1 MIFYSFIQKFIAGGG
16 NPPGRQQPGPAKK
29 PPSCCRGPKK
39 GVPKRI
45 IRTILVSMVEGL
57 SLSLKQLLFMNQEP
71 KDKKSS
77 LFAAIERCENPYI
90 LAQIEALLIK
100 ADMLKP
106 IGELAKS
113 YPFLLQLQSTRD
125 LSLKTRLKHKN
136 LNKLTRYQEWTAAPG
151 FYLSLLMLLITAAI
165 INNFSFDEQGFQI
178 NPFIGKLA
186 IAYAC
191 IWLIYLL
198 DFCIILYL
206 SVRTKS
212 KIAQSAFIPKLLT
225 LLFPPL
231 GIGLRHMEEPEKTWL
246 PYHHWS
252 KCNEGLFNR
261 LKQQF
266 SIPMIVIALLIIPV
280 LLIEWQFY
288 EQVESWLRTDLS
300 FVLDMVQGFIWLAF
314 AFEFILLI
322 SISDDKFTYIKKNW
336 IDLLIILLPF
346 VSFVRTLRIVKVAR
360 LSHLARGYKL
370 RALLMKA
377 RQGLIF
383 ASFFYRLLAIKPDF
397 QLKKLKKKLD
407 QNRTEREI
415 IEEDL
420 VKLSI
425 WLRQK
430 KAAR

>member
-1 MIFYSFIQKFIAGGG
+1 
-16 NPPGRQQPGPAKK
+16 
-29 PPSCCRGPKK
+29 
-39 GVPKRI
+39 
-45 IRTILVSMVEGL
+45 
-57 SLSLKQLLFMNQEP
+57 MNQVQ
-71 KDKKSS
+71 KDKKST
-77 LFAAIERCENPYI
+77 LLAALKRCDNPYT
-90 LAQIEALLIK
+90 LAQIEALLVK
-100 ADMLKP
+100 ADKLQP
-106 IGELAKS
+106 IGDLSKK
-113 YPFLLQLQSTRD
+113 YPFLLQLHSTRD
-125 LSLKTRLKHKN
+125 LTLKTRLKSKKN
-136 LNKLTRYQEWTAAPG
+136 NTLTRYQELTAAPG
-151 FYLSLLMLLITAAI
+151 FFLSLLMLLMTAAI
-165 INNFSFDEQGFQI
+165 INNFSYDEQGFRI
-178 NPFIGKLA
+178 NPFIAKLA
-186 IAYAC
+186 VVYGLL
-191 IWLIYLL
+191 WLVYLL
-198 DFCIILYL
+198 DFIIILFL
-206 SVRTKS
+206 SYKTNT
-212 KIAQSAFIPKLLT
+212 KIAQSAFIPKVFS

-231 GIGLRHMEEPEKTWL
+231 GIGWRHMEAPEMTWL
-246 PYHHWS
+246 PYHLWS

-288 EQVESWLRTDLS
+288 DQVESWLNTDLS

-322 SISDDKFTYIKKNW
+322 SISDDKFTYVKKNW

-346 VSFVRTLRIVKVAR
+346 ISFVRTLRIAKVAR

-383 ASFFYRLLAIKPDF
+383 ASFFYRILAMKPDF

-420 VKLSI
+420 LKFSL
-425 WLRQK
+425 WMRQK
-430 KAAR
+430 KTGSN

>member
-1 MIFYSFIQKFIAGGG
+1 
-16 NPPGRQQPGPAKK
+16 
-29 PPSCCRGPKK
+29 
-39 GVPKRI
+39 
-45 IRTILVSMVEGL
+45 
-57 SLSLKQLLFMNQEP
+57 MNQEQ
-71 KDKKSS
+71 KDKKST
-77 LFAAIERCENPYI
+77 LLAALKDCENPYI
-90 LAQIEALLIK
+90 LAQIEALLK
-100 ADMLKP
+100 KSAMLQP
-106 IGELAKS
+106 IGELAKN

-136 LNKLTRYQEWTAAPG
+136 DNKLTRYQEWTAAPG

-178 NPFIGKLA
+178 NPFIAKLA
-186 IAYAC
+186 MGYGFL
-191 IWLIYLL
+191 WLLYLL
-198 DFCIILYL
+198 DFFTVLWL
-206 SVRTKS
+206 SIQSNT
-212 KIAQSAFIPKLLT
+212 KIAQSAFIPKLLS
-225 LLFPPL
+225 LLFPPM

-288 EQVESWLRTDLS
+288 DQVERWLQTDLS

-322 SISDDKFTYIKKNW
+322 SISDEKFTYIKKNW

-346 VSFVRTLRIVKVAR
+346 VSFVRPLRIVKVAK
-360 LSHLARGYKL
+360 LSHLSRGYKL

-407 QNRTEREI
+407 HNRTEREI

-430 KAAR
+430 KPTGKPAKDDI